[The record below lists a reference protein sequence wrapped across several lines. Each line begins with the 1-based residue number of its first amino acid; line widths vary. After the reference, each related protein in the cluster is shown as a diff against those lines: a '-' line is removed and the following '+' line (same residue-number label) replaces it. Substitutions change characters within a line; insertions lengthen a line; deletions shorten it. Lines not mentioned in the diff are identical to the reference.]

1 MTIAADGHQ
10 APTVSV
16 SLREPEEVDN
26 YHRDQ
31 QASASTVLSTHMCV
45 STTNP
50 STHKLM
56 VAGGEQKTTT
66 KQPRMALIAQPQKW
80 VTQQRLTA
88 RQEARISDKRN
99 KKEILTLDVS
109 CLLI

>member
-1 MTIAADGHQ
+1 MDTVRDHQ

-16 SLREPEEVDN
+16 SLREPEVVDN

-50 STHKLM
+50 SAHKLL
-56 VAGGEQKTTT
+56 VAGGDKKTTT

-80 VTQQRLTA
+80 VTQQRLIA

-99 KKEILTLDVS
+99 KNEILTLDVS

>member
-1 MTIAADGHQ
+1 MTIAADGHS
-10 APTVSV
+10 PRSSV
-16 SLREPEEVDN
+16 SLREPEVVDN

-50 STHKLM
+50 SAHKLL
-56 VAGGEQKTTT
+56 VAGGDKKTTT

-80 VTQQRLTA
+80 VTQQRLIA

-99 KKEILTLDVS
+99 KNEILTLDVS

>member
-1 MTIAADGHQ
+1 MDTVRDHQ

-26 YHRDQ
+26 YHRGQ

-50 STHKLM
+50 SAHKL
-56 VAGGEQKTTT
+56 GGGRQKTTT

-80 VTQQRLTA
+80 VTQQRLIA
-88 RQEARISDKRN
+88 RQEP
-99 KKEILTLDVS
+99 VF
-109 CLLI
+109 LINIIKMKS